1 MDYSFQRNRASS
13 PDRATVARLQRRTT
27 MARIAIP
34 AVQEAPAKSQPIL
47 ENYVKVLGLV
57 PNFFALISQS
67 PDALKAI
74 ADMHATLGKSLGHK
88 TRERL
93 HIMTAEGNGCSY
105 CLTAHTYLGGKL
117 NGLTREDMEL
127 NREGHSTDPQA
138 DAALQFA
145 YKVAKSR
152 GHIEDADFAAVR
164 AAGFTDAQIIDI
176 VAGPPSASSPI
187 CSTTPSR
194 PTSTLRSR
202 NSTPRRPPDLRMNQP
217 AKSRV

>member
-1 MDYSFQRNRASS
+1 
-13 PDRATVARLQRRTT
+13 

-34 AVQEAPAKSQPIL
+34 TKDQAPAKSQPIL
-47 ENYVKVLGLV
+47 ENYDKVLGVV

-88 TRERL
+88 TRERI
-93 HIMTAEGNGCSY
+93 HVMTAEVNGCDY
-105 CLTAHTYLGGKL
+105 CLSAHTYLAGKL
-117 NGLTREDMEL
+117 NGVAEDDLKL

-152 GHIEDADFAAVR
+152 GHIGDADLEAVR
-164 AAGFTDAQIIDI
+164 AAGYTDAQIVDI
-176 VAGPPSASSPI
+176 VAETAFSFITNLFNNTFETDIDASFPV
-187 CSTTPSR
+187 
-194 PTSTLRSR
+194 LRTR
-202 NSTPRRPPDLRMNQP
+202 K
-217 AKSRV
+217 AA